1 MHLCH
6 FCLQLK
12 RHTNSTCMTA
22 TAQSFALPKFPP
34 KVLTTHRLK
43 LHEQVKS
50 VQRHSGSPMN
60 RDGAVCLTDDRPE
73 SSPQQTTTTI
83 TTGTAAVE
91 TLQGTL
97 VQLKEAS
104 ASPPPLRY
112 VSGHRRSSGNKPSL
126 RRLTIPSPQPSQPS
140 SGLVENTQ
148 PQQQL
153 DTPLWEGNMSTEQEE
168 QRRLRRLM
176 VHVTGKVDNYV
187 YERRQYDLQ
196 KQTRERQRSGA
207 GTIVAGQSI
216 KGAWR

>member
-1 MHLCH
+1 
-6 FCLQLK
+6 
-12 RHTNSTCMTA
+12 MTA
-22 TAQSFALPKFPP
+22 VTAQSLALPTFPP

-50 VQRHSGSPMN
+50 VQRHSCAPSMN
-60 RDGAVCLTDDRPE
+60 RDVAVCSTNDRPDL
-73 SSPQQTTTTI
+73 SPQQTTTT
-83 TTGTAAVE
+83 TTAAVVVVEAQE
-91 TLQGTL
+91 TA
-97 VQLKEAS
+97 VQREDAS

-112 VSGHRRSSGNKPSL
+112 VSGHRRSSGNKPTL
-126 RRLTIPSPQPSQPS
+126 HRLTIPSPQPSQPS
-140 SGLVENTQ
+140 NGLVENTQ

-187 YERRQYDLQ
+187 HERRQYDLQ
-196 KQTRERQRSGA
+196 KQTRERQRSGT